1 MTQPKDPVVGFNFVV
16 DLQGGATGYFTE
28 VSGLG
33 SETEVAEHKVIS
45 KDGKIGI
52 VQQLPGRLKWE
63 SIVLKRGITADMDMW
78 DWRQQVEEG
87 KVEAARKNGTITM
100 LANDYTPVAKWDFVR
115 AWPSKMSGPSISSKS
130 TDVSIE
136 EMTLVH
142 EGIKRV
148 KI

>member
-1 MTQPKDPVVGFNFVV
+1 MTRPTDPIVSFNFVI

-33 SETEVAEHKVIS
+33 SENEVVEHKVMNAGGS
-45 KDGKIGI
+45 QTI

-63 SIVLKRGITADMDMW
+63 AIVLKRGITETMDMW
-78 DWRQQVEEG
+78 DWRKQVEEG
-87 KVEAARKNGTITM
+87 KMKDARKNGSITM
-100 LANDYTPVAKWDFVR
+100 LDNAYKPVAKWDFVN

-130 TDVSIE
+130 SDVGIE

-148 KI
+148 AV

>member
-1 MTQPKDPVVGFNFVV
+1 MPQPADPIVSFNFVI

-33 SETEVAEHKVIS
+33 SETEVVEHKVM
-45 KDGKIGI
+45 DPTGKQSI

-63 SIVLKRGITADMDMW
+63 SIVLKRGITTSMDMW
-78 DWRQQVEEG
+78 TWRQQVEEG
-87 KVEAARKNGTITM
+87 KVEDARKNGTITM
-100 LANDYTPVAKWDFVR
+100 LDNAYAPVAKWDFIR

-130 TDVSIE
+130 SDVGIE

-148 KI
+148 AV

>member
-1 MTQPKDPVVGFNFVV
+1 MTHPADPVVGFNFLI

-33 SETEVAEHKVIS
+33 SETEVSEHKVVS
-45 KDGKIGI
+45 KDGKTPI

-63 SIVLKRGITADMDMW
+63 SIVLKRGITKDLDMW
-78 DWRQQVEEG
+78 EWRQMVEEG
-87 KVEAARKNGTITM
+87 KVDKARKNGSIT
-100 LANDYTPVAKWDFVR
+100 LLDNAFTPVAKWDFIR